1 MGSEMCIRDRYTA
14 LADVEA
20 LAVTRRLYEDGI
32 SGMEEQFGRYLDA
45 VAQLEGY
52 PREPL
57 LREKAEVYQ
66 RLAEVNR
73 QIRQERQKLALCRE
87 IQKEAPKIAKTIQ
100 PTMEPEKEVNRD
112 ECRRR

>member
-1 MGSEMCIRDRYTA
+1 MPKKYEICLRLSAEEKERLERDARSCGLSKTA
-14 LADVEA
+14 
-20 LAVTRRLYEDGI
+20 
-32 SGMEEQFGRYLDA
+32 
-45 VAQLEGY
+45 Y